1 MNDRG
6 ITNRMLLDLG
16 QEKQEEKSDEEILFS
31 SLKNPALFEVLVDKY
46 EQPFQNK
53 VRSILGPRE
62 EIFDIVQE
70 TFVKIYMNAAK
81 FQVQEG
87 ASFKSWGYKILI
99 NTTFTYYQKLKKDDG
114 ALVRVERELY
124 EAFPDERH
132 AHKPH
137 EMTDFVAST
146 LSRMPQH
153 LSKVLKLHLLDGMP
167 KKEIASLLGVSISA
181 VKTRIHRAKR
191 EYKKISSNI
200 NA

>member
-132 AHKPH
+132 AHKTH

-153 LSKVLKLHLLDGMP
+153 LSRVLKLHFLDGMP
-167 KKEIASLLGVSISA
+167 QKEIASLLGVSISA

>member
-1 MNDRG
+1 
-6 ITNRMLLDLG
+6 MLLESSEEN
-16 QEKQEEKSDEEILFS
+16 QTKQSDEEILFAS
-31 SLKNPALFEVLVDKY
+31 IKTPALFEVLVDKY

-53 VRSILGPRE
+53 VKSILGPRE

-132 AHKPH
+132 AHKTH

-146 LSRMPQH
+146 LSRMPKH
-153 LSKVLKLHLLDGMP
+153 LSRVLKLHFLDGMP
-167 KKEIASLLGVSISA
+167 QKEIAALEGVSISA

-191 EYKKISSNI
+191 EYKKVSSNI
-200 NA
+200 NT

>member
-1 MNDRG
+1 
-6 ITNRMLLDLG
+6 MLLDPG

-132 AHKPH
+132 AHKTH

-153 LSKVLKLHLLDGMP
+153 LSRVLKLHFLDGMP
-167 KKEIASLLGVSISA
+167 QKEIASLLGVSISA

>member
-1 MNDRG
+1 M
-6 ITNRMLLDLG
+6 ILDPG

-132 AHKPH
+132 AHKTH

-153 LSKVLKLHLLDGMP
+153 LSKVLKLHFLDGMP
-167 KKEIASLLGVSISA
+167 QKEIASLLGVSISA

>member
-1 MNDRG
+1 
-6 ITNRMLLDLG
+6 MLLDLG

-132 AHKPH
+132 AHKTH

-153 LSKVLKLHLLDGMP
+153 LSKVLKLHFLDGMP
-167 KKEIASLLGVSISA
+167 QKEIASLLGVSISA

>member
-1 MNDRG
+1 
-6 ITNRMLLDLG
+6 MLLDLG

-132 AHKPH
+132 AHKTH

-153 LSKVLKLHLLDGMP
+153 LSRVLKLHFLDGMP
-167 KKEIASLLGVSISA
+167 QKEIASLLGVSISA

>member
-1 MNDRG
+1 MQDRG
-6 ITNRMLLDLG
+6 ITNRMLLDPG

-132 AHKPH
+132 AHKTH

-153 LSKVLKLHLLDGMP
+153 LSKVLKLHFLDGMP
-167 KKEIASLLGVSISA
+167 QKEIASLLGVSISA

>member
-132 AHKPH
+132 AHKTH

-153 LSKVLKLHLLDGMP
+153 LSKVLKLHFLDGMP
-167 KKEIASLLGVSISA
+167 QKEIASLLGVSISA

>member
-1 MNDRG
+1 
-6 ITNRMLLDLG
+6 MLLESSEEN
-16 QEKQEEKSDEEILFS
+16 QTKQSDEEILFAS
-31 SLKNPALFEVLVDKY
+31 IKTPALFEVLVDKY

-53 VRSILGPRE
+53 VKSILGPRE

-132 AHKPH
+132 AHKTH

-146 LSRMPQH
+146 LSRMPKH
-153 LSKVLKLHLLDGMP
+153 LSRVLKLHFLDCMP
-167 KKEIASLLGVSISA
+167 QKEIAALEGVSISA

-191 EYKKISSNI
+191 EYKKVSSNI
-200 NA
+200 NT